1 MARKVYRII
10 DAKRYTSHSFDKA
23 DRGNARPHHP
33 GLMRIAFGR
42 LSSSSGI
49 RVLTLL
55 HAKAMAVREARKA
68 DNLNRAYR
76 FSNPRSRSCLQI
88 LEGSEA

>member
-1 MARKVYRII
+1 MTRKVYRLI
-10 DAKRYTSHSFDKA
+10 DAKRYASHSFDEA
-23 DRGNARPHHP
+23 DSGHARLHHS
-33 GLMRIAFGR
+33 GQMRIAFGR

-49 RVLTLL
+49 KVLTLL

-68 DNLNRAYR
+68 DSLTRAYR
-76 FSNPRSRSCLQI
+76 FSNPRSRSYLQS